1 MYNVLWKISQ
11 EQQTVKEQME
21 AARQDYNN
29 ALSMMESLIAEKANT
44 SRMRSWVREYADDIC
59 IALDT
64 LDAATDKYRLL
75 TYLGQEQN
83 P

>member
-29 ALSMMESLIAEKANT
+29 AMALLETLVQEKTNT
-44 SRMRSWVREYADDIC
+44 SRVRSWVREYADDIC
-59 IALDT
+59 IALDA

-75 TYLGQEQN
+75 TYLGQDQN